1 MTLTGF
7 GVFKMDFVKTQ
18 HAPGAIGPYSQ
29 AIVANGFL
37 YTAGQIALD
46 PASGQ
51 VVEGGITE
59 QTTRVMANLQA
70 ILEAAGS
77 SFSRVVKTTV
87 FLMDMGDFAAM
98 NEVYARAFGDHKPA
112 RSTVAVSGLP
122 RGVRVEIEVI
132 AIR

>member
-1 MTLTGF
+1 MERIATA
-7 GVFKMDFVKTQ
+7 

-29 AIVANGFL
+29 AIVANGFI

-46 PASGQ
+46 PATGQ

-59 QTTRVMANLQA
+59 QTTRVLANLKA
-70 ILEAAGS
+70 VLEAAGS
-77 SFSRVVKTTV
+77 GFSQVVKTTV
-87 FLMDMGDFAAM
+87 FLLDMADFAAM
-98 NEVYARAFGDHKPA
+98 NEVYGKAFGDHKPA

-132 AIR
+132 ATL